1 MNQKNWEKI
10 FTEEDNNYMLDNEKE
25 IAREIFNTKGFKA
38 SVNYIIEI
46 MGDNGFFSEGLE
58 WINVVKKE

>member
-1 MNQKNWEKI
+1 MNQKNWKKI

>member
-58 WINVVKKE
+58 